1 MSAVSPTA
9 HYTGFVWARN
19 GLSHPVLATREGRLL
34 YDAVWPVNG
43 LSKLL
48 GGPTLESYL
57 LARHRA
63 LDTLLERAIEQDG
76 VSQVIEVACGL
87 SPRGWRFARRYGARL
102 TYVEADLPDMAAR
115 KRRALDEIGSLS
127 PHHRVVDLDA
137 TAVTGPESLSAVA
150 ATLDPA
156 GGLAIVTEGLL
167 SYLDRDDVDA
177 LWRRF
182 AGELSEFGG
191 GRYLSDIGLGG
202 GAASPLVS
210 VFLVGLSAFVRGRV
224 SVHFREPDDVAA
236 ALRRAGFD
244 DAEVRPAAEVALVDD
259 TADLGVRAATVFQAS
274 VGQASVSRT
283 GSESSP

>member
-19 GLSHPVLATREGRLL
+19 GLSHPALATHEGRLL
-34 YDAVWPVNG
+34 YDAVWPMNG
-43 LSKLL
+43 ISKLL

-63 LDTLLERAIEQDG
+63 LDTLLERAIERDG

-87 SPRGWRFARRYGARL
+87 SPRGWRFERRYGDRL
-102 TYVEADLPDMAAR
+102 IYVEADLPEMAER
-115 KRRALDEIGSLS
+115 KRRALAEMGSLS
-127 PHHRVVDLDA
+127 PAHRVVDLDA
-137 TAVTGPESLSAVA
+137 TAAAGPGSLSAVA
-150 ATLDPA
+150 ATLDPD

-167 SYLDRDDVDA
+167 SYLGRDDVDA

-182 AGELSEFGG
+182 AGELSRFRAGS
-191 GRYLSDIGLGG
+191 YLSDIGLGG
-202 GAASPLVS
+202 GGASPLVS

-224 SVHFREPDDVAA
+224 SVHFREPDQVAA
-236 ALRRAGFD
+236 ALRAAGFD
-244 DAEVRPAAEVALVDD
+244 GAEVSPAAEIVPVDGE
-259 TADLGVRAATVFQAS
+259 ADLGVRAATVFQAS
-274 VGQASVSRT
+274 VSAT